1 MNSFKFEQPCNI
13 TYKLFS
19 YNGDR
24 TIYPNEYLRAHP
36 YYPREVL
43 SDVFIFEAS
52 VIINMINA
60 CIINFNRKNMNII
73 FSYYFNKIQI

>member
-1 MNSFKFEQPCNI
+1 MDSLKFEQPCNI

-52 VIINMINA
+52 VIIE
-60 CIINFNRKNMNII
+60 
-73 FSYYFNKIQI
+73 